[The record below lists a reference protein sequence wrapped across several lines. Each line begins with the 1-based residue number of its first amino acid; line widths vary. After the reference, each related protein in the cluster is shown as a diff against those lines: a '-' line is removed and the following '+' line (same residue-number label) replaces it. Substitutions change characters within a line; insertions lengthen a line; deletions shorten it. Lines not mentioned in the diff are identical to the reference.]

1 MHRTEISVLNT
12 ETKKNL
18 KKKINYIEM
27 TVNNRSGN
35 KKVCI
40 TVYSHNKETVIQ

>member
-18 KKKINYIEM
+18 KKSINNIEI

-35 KKVCI
+35 KKVCL
-40 TVYSHNKETVIQ
+40 